1 MCTYNNIYMY
11 KICMNPQKPDSAM
24 NITILGEAIHLF

>member
-1 MCTYNNIYMY
+1 MCNIYNIY
-11 KICMNPQKPDSAM
+11 KICMNPQKPDSVI